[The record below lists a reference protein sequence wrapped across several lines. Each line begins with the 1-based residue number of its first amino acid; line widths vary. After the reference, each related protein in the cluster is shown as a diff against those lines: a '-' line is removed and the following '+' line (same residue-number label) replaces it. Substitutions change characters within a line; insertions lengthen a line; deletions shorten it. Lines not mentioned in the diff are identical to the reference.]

1 MIGTTYEPGT
11 ETMTRAW
18 LAIGTQC
25 EVVVSAPDLDRGD
38 AERLADT
45 AERTARTLLEDLDR
59 SCSRFRAD
67 SELMQL
73 RHGTAVP
80 VSSTLGEALAAAL
93 RTARATDGLVDPTVL
108 TALVASGYDAD
119 LDIVRDRPSA
129 TVDPVAA
136 GGAAP
141 VPAPGYWRVHLDA
154 GHREVLVPHRVE
166 IDLGSSAKAW
176 AADWIAER
184 LGARGVL
191 PAGTGV
197 LVNLGG
203 DLALGGRPP
212 TGGWRI
218 SVDDGS
224 PEDERPI
231 VTVRDGGLAT
241 SSTQLR
247 TWHQGGSRRHHI
259 IDPRTGDTAPDLWQ
273 TVTVAARTCELAN
286 AASTAAIV
294 LGEEAPAWLAARGV
308 HARLRARDGSVHRVG
323 GWPED
328 RS

>member
-1 MIGTTYEPGT
+1 M
-11 ETMTRAW
+11 
-18 LAIGTQC
+18 
-25 EVVVSAPDLDRGD
+25 
-38 AERLADT
+38 
-45 AERTARTLLEDLDR
+45 
-59 SCSRFRAD
+59 
-67 SELMQL
+67 
-73 RHGTAVP
+73 
-80 VSSTLGEALAAAL
+80 
-93 RTARATDGLVDPTVL
+93 
-108 TALVASGYDAD
+108 
-119 LDIVRDRPSA
+119 
-129 TVDPVAA
+129 
-136 GGAAP
+136 
-141 VPAPGYWRVHLDA
+141 
-154 GHREVLVPHRVE
+154 PHRVE

-176 AADWIAER
+176 AADWIAAS
-184 LGARGVL
+184 LGSAGVL

-203 DLALGGRPP
+203 DLALAGRPP

-224 PEDERPI
+224 PVDERPI

-247 TWHQGGSRRHHI
+247 TWQQGGRRRHHI
-259 IDPRTGDTAPDLWQ
+259 IDPRTGDTAPDVWH

-294 LGEEAPAWLAARGV
+294 LGEEAPVWLAARGV
-308 HARLRARDGSVHRVG
+308 HARLRAKHGSVHRVA